1 MRDPTLNLSLTTL
14 AATCQ
19 PSPLQRRRSR
29 RCHARGGGARGL
41 RALCLH
47 QIFVSAVAAAPD
59 EVLGEQRLPIEL
71 VSPTRYL
78 MPDLCV
84 VAHALECEPLIVLDR
99 PEVEEGDAPMGIVLT
114 VADLCRRRPGRI
126 EALP

>member
-1 MRDPTLNLSLTTL
+1 
-14 AATCQ
+14 
-19 PSPLQRRRSR
+19 
-29 RCHARGGGARGL
+29 L

-47 QIFVSAVAAAPD
+47 QILVSAVAAAPD

-71 VSPTRYL
+71 VSPTRFL